1 LTRKAPKELASSI
14 AEALPAPA
22 LALDAEGRVAWTNA
36 AGRARLG
43 LRAGGTSGPA
53 FADLWAG
60 AGPAPEVAA
69 LRAQGSRLLHLRL
82 RDADGASFDTEASV
96 VPLDA
101 PCPGGALLLL
111 REESQVA
118 LETLFPDPDQTG
130 GPFLRISRE
139 GLLLYANTLAAPV
152 LEHWGTAV
160 GRPVPGPAAA
170 AVAHGLET
178 GRWQR
183 LRTRAGGRLFDLGVT
198 PLASGNQAVVYGE
211 DITEL
216 SRANEALQRLTSA
229 VEQADYTVLI
239 TDRDGNI
246 EYVNTAWEHT
256 TGWTRREAI
265 GQNPRLI
272 KSGEHDREFFRHLWD
287 TILSG
292 RTYRG
297 RVINRRRSGETY
309 LEEKIITPMV
319 DGEGR
324 VTHFISTGRDIT
336 EEVHAQEELRRSEER
351 FALAAQGANDGLW
364 DWDLREERVFYSE
377 RWKSMVGCE
386 PGEIGDR
393 PDEWTGRIHPD
404 DLQRFHAE
412 LNAHLDDRAPHFET
426 EYRMR
431 HRDGSWRWMLARGLA
446 VRDAAGRPY
455 RMVGSLTDITARKEG
470 EARLLHSALHD
481 SLTGLPNR
489 VLFMD
494 RLGQAIHRARRVPD
508 RQFAVLFLDLDRFK
522 IVNDSLGHALG
533 DRLLVETGG
542 RLSASLRPADTVA
555 RLGGDEFAILLD
567 EIREPADAMRFADR
581 VQKSLQEPFLV
592 EGREVYSTAS
602 IGIALSSLG
611 YERPEDMLRDAD
623 TAMYRAKVQGKAR
636 FAVFDRAMHEQAL
649 ALLELETDLRRAAER
664 HDFLL
669 HYQPIIS
676 LRTGKIAGFEALLR
690 WDHPTKGFI
699 PPTRFIPLAEETGLI
714 IPIGNR
720 VLREACRQLRAW
732 QGKFPQS
739 PALQMSVNLSGVQML
754 QPELIMQIEMALRD
768 FGLDGRSL
776 KLEITESVIMEHAQY
791 AREMLQQMKS
801 QDIRLAIDDFGTGYS
816 SMSYLRRYPIDTV
829 KVDQSF
835 VAKVNVDEE
844 SLEIVRSIISM
855 AHNLK
860 MDVVAEGVETP
871 EQLARMRTLGCEY
884 AQGFFFS
891 RAVDKDA
898 AEALLGGGWSW

>member
-1 LTRKAPKELASSI
+1 VPRKSSKDVSPLV
-14 AEALPAPA
+14 AEALPASA
-22 LALDAEGRVAWTNA
+22 LVLDADGRVAWANDA
-36 AGRARLG
+36 ARVRLG
-43 LRAGGTSGPA
+43 LPATGAAGPA
-53 FADLWAG
+53 LADFWGG

-69 LRAQGSRLLHLRL
+69 LRQRGSAPLRLRL
-82 RDADGASFDTEASV
+82 RDTDGGPFDAEASV
-96 VPLDA
+96 VPLDG
-101 PCPGGALLLL
+101 PCPGGVLLLL
-111 REESQVA
+111 REGGGPSV
-118 LETLFPDPDQTG
+118 ETLFTDPDRIA
-130 GPFLRISRE
+130 GPLLRISRE
-139 GLLLYANTLAAPV
+139 GILLYANALAAPV
-152 LEHWGTAV
+152 LEHWGSAV

-170 AVAHGLET
+170 TVARVLET
-178 GRWQR
+178 GQCQR
-183 LRTRAGGRLFDLGVT
+183 LRTRTAGRIFDLSVS
-198 PLASGNQAVVYGE
+198 PLASGDQALVLGE
-211 DITEL
+211 DISEFART
-216 SRANEALQRLTSA
+216 NDALQRLTSA
-229 VEQADYTVLI
+229 VEQADYTVLV
-239 TDRDGNI
+239 TDRDGTI

-256 TGWTRREAI
+256 TGWTRQEAI

-297 RVINRRRSGETY
+297 RVVNRRRSGETY

-319 DGEGR
+319 DPEGR

-336 EEVHAQEELRRSEER
+336 DEVRAQEELRRSEER
-351 FALAAQGANDGLW
+351 FALASQGAADGLW
-364 DWDLREERVFYSE
+364 DWDLREEKVFYAD
-377 RWKSMVGCE
+377 RWKSMLGYE
-386 PGEIGDR
+386 PPEVSDG
-393 PDEWTGRIHPD
+393 PDEWTGRIHPE

-412 LNAHLDDRAPHFET
+412 LNAHLDDRTPHFEV

-431 HRDGSWRWMLARGLA
+431 HRDGTWRWMLARGLA
-446 VRDAAGRPY
+446 VRDSAGHPY
-455 RMVGSLTDITARKEG
+455 RMAGSQTDITGRKEG

-494 RLGQAIHRARRVPD
+494 RLGQAMNRAKRSPE

-533 DRLLVETGG
+533 DRLLVETGA

-581 VQKSLQEPFLV
+581 VQKSLQDPFQV

-602 IGIALSSLG
+602 VGIALSTLG
-611 YERPEDMLRDAD
+611 YEVPEEMLRDAD
-623 TAMYRAKVQGKAR
+623 TAMYRAKSKGKAR
-636 FAVFDRAMHEQAL
+636 FVVFDKAMHEQAL
-649 ALLELETDLRRAAER
+649 ALLELETDLRRAAEH
-664 HDFLL
+664 HDFIL
-669 HYQPIIS
+669 HYQPIVS

-690 WDHPTKGFI
+690 WNHPTKGFI
-699 PPTRFIPLAEETGLI
+699 PPSRFIPLAEETGLI

-732 QGKFPQS
+732 QGRFPQS
-739 PALQMSVNLSGVQML
+739 PALQMAVNLSGVQML
-754 QPELIMQIEMALRD
+754 QPELIMQIESALRD

-884 AQGFFFS
+884 AQGYFFS
-891 RAVDKDA
+891 RPVDKDA